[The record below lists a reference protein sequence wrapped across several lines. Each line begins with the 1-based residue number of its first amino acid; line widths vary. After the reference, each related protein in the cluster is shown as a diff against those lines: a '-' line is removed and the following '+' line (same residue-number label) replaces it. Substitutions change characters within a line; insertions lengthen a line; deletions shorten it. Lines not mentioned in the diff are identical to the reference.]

1 MERNLLF
8 FCVSR
13 NGSYTILDRVET
25 SEYVQVWGAFKW
37 ASASDF
43 NTFLFKQVGK
53 GHLLQQLTYFHLF
66 AIDSCKRSSPNAES
80 CGALSQ

>member
-53 GHLLQQLTYFHLF
+53 GHLSHL
-66 AIDSCKRSSPNAES
+66 SPTVNL
-80 CGALSQ
+80 LSLVCN